1 MRALGEVQKKAEE
14 LQTEFKGIGKE
25 ADKAVTTAAK
35 HTEKEISKMGG
46 FLRRVAGQ
54 LKDDFKALFSIQSL
68 AAGLKLSDQ
77 FRGSIKETVSLSDT
91 IRRLGATFGIA
102 SKDFASFQSQMTKG
116 FGDIGLSSEDASR
129 ALEGLANTQVRGRE
143 NLIEYAKAA
152 GMLASVS
159 GAHGAEADISKGLA
173 GVVKARGGDVND
185 PSQMRA
191 VAAELVKI
199 QQATG
204 MKTTD
209 ALASLES
216 LLAAMPQDM
225 RKSVGIEGLTKLIT
239 AGAVG
244 GPGSA
249 KFLEELISKS
259 PIARK
264 ALEAQGFGKVMGK
277 GGLDVEAF
285 RKSAGAIL
293 GRVGGDPRMAAQ
305 TLGISEEAAEGFVRL
320 YESLDK
326 VAEAQKKVQESAGD
340 LGKAYSQGRSLGDSF
355 RASINRVK
363 SMVSGPLSQ
372 ATQGLTDVLGKASES
387 DAGAL
392 LATTAAATAAAV
404 LTGGG
409 LRGAG
414 KALGLGGMA
423 KGAAI
428 EGITGRQ
435 VQPVYV
441 VNASEIG
448 GGAAGLL
455 GGGKGGALASV
466 GKYIPHVAA
475 AAGGAY
481 LGKELSESKAGKAM
495 WAANPFTQLID
506 AAVTAVVAKQ
516 TGVGFGDLWKETQK
530 GRDRDLN
537 AVLNVELKSKDLK
550 VSRPNGRGAGFG
562 PTR

>member
-1 MRALGEVQKKAEE
+1 
-14 LQTEFKGIGKE
+14 
-25 ADKAVTTAAK
+25 
-35 HTEKEISKMGG
+35 
-46 FLRRVAGQ
+46 
-54 LKDDFKALFSIQSL
+54 
-68 AAGLKLSDQ
+68 
-77 FRGSIKETVSLSDT
+77 
-91 IRRLGATFGIA
+91 
-102 SKDFASFQSQMTKG
+102 
-116 FGDIGLSSEDASR
+116 
-129 ALEGLANTQVRGRE
+129 
-143 NLIEYAKAA
+143 
-152 GMLASVS
+152 
-159 GAHGAEADISKGLA
+159 
-173 GVVKARGGDVND
+173 
-185 PSQMRA
+185 
-191 VAAELVKI
+191 
-199 QQATG
+199 
-204 MKTTD
+204 
-209 ALASLES
+209 
-216 LLAAMPQDM
+216 
-225 RKSVGIEGLTKLIT
+225 
-239 AGAVG
+239 
-244 GPGSA
+244 
-249 KFLEELISKS
+249 
-259 PIARK
+259 
-264 ALEAQGFGKVMGK
+264 
-277 GGLDVEAF
+277 
-285 RKSAGAIL
+285 
-293 GRVGGDPRMAAQ
+293 MAAQ

-363 SMVSGPLSQ
+363 SMVSGPLSH

-530 GRDRDLN
+530 GRQQDLN